1 MGRIEII
8 SVVVSVIFL
17 LFILEQVRKK
27 RLQEAYSLLWVV
39 MGVFFVLLSLFVPL
53 LVWFSK
59 LIGIYYAPAAL
70 LLFLVFTLIL
80 ICTQFSIVISKHS
93 SQIKTLTQE
102 LALLKNKTKDGKAA
116 KVQSDDSKT
125 HG

>member
-27 RLQEAYSLLWVV
+27 RLQEAYALLWVV
-39 MGVFFVLLSLFVPL
+39 MGMFFIVFSVFFSLFG
-53 LVWFSK
+53 WFSQ
-59 LIGIYYAPAAL
+59 LLGIYYVPAAL
-70 LLFLVFTLIL
+70 LLFLTVTLVL

-102 LALLKNKTKDGKAA
+102 LALLKNKTKKDE
-116 KVQSDDSKT
+116 SENS
-125 HG
+125 

>member
-8 SVVVSVIFL
+8 SVIISVIFL
-17 LFILEQVRKK
+17 LFTLEQVRKK

-39 MGVFFVLLSLFVPL
+39 MGMFFIIFSVFFSLFG
-53 LVWFSK
+53 WFSQ
-59 LIGIYYAPAAL
+59 LLGIYYAPVAL
-70 LLFLVFTLIL
+70 LLFLTFTLIL

-102 LALLKNKTKDGKAA
+102 LALLKNSIQKDKIDNQAGNKG
-116 KVQSDDSKT
+116 S
-125 HG
+125 